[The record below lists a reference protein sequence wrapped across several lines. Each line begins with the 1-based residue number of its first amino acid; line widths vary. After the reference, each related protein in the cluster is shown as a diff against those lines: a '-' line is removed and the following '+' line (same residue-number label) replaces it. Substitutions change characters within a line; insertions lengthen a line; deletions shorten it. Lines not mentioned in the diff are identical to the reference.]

1 MKLLL
6 ERIHAALV
14 GAHFVIALKADSPMD
29 HQQAIELKF
38 AVAALKALID
48 QWPLGSDNYNPD
60 VEWRYV
66 SSNIDS
72 AAHDILMSAF
82 QLIPPSTE
90 GDSI

>member
-14 GAHFVIALKADSPMD
+14 GAHFVIALKADSPMEY
-29 HQQAIELKF
+29 QQASELKF

-48 QWPLGSDNYNPD
+48 QWPLGSDGSR
-60 VEWRYV
+60 EWRYV